1 MNSQKDETGDST
13 SGNNRIEANP
23 REKRK
28 GLQETSL
35 GDLEPREDIRG
46 GSLSGIHK
54 VTDVTLKRGTGG

>member
-1 MNSQKDETGDST
+1 MSSQKDETGDST
-13 SGNNRIEANP
+13 SGNNRLEATP
-23 REKRK
+23 REQQK

-46 GSLSGIHK
+46 GSPSGIYK